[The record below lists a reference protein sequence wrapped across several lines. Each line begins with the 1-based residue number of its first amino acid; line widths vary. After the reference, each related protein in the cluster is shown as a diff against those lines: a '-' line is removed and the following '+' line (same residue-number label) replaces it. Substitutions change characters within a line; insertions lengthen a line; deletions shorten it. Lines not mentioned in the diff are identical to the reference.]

1 MEDSDPTLTPQDQSE
16 VATNTDKTQDKSEV
30 ASDKDKTQKQK
41 VGQLFGVQLSAP
53 KGMKNP
59 LRIFGLLVFGNFLL
73 LFLVAK
79 ALGLF

>member
-1 MEDSDPTLTPQDQSE
+1 MLVKLKSKQTKKMEDSDSPLPPQKQIE
-16 VATNTDKTQDKSEV
+16 VNTNKTE
-30 ASDKDKTQKQK
+30 AEKQK

-59 LRIFGLLVFGNFLL
+59 LRIFLLLVLANFLL

>member
-1 MEDSDPTLTPQDQSE
+1 MEDSDSTLTPQIQSE
-16 VATNTDKTQDKSEV
+16 VATDT
-30 ASDKDKTQKQK
+30 DKTQKQK

>member
-1 MEDSDPTLTPQDQSE
+1 MEDSDSPLTPQEQNE
-16 VATNTDKTQDKSEV
+16 GNTN
-30 ASDKDKTQKQK
+30 KDKAEKQQ

-59 LRIFGLLVFGNFLL
+59 LRIFSLLVFGNFLL

>member
-1 MEDSDPTLTPQDQSE
+1 MEDSNSESLLTSPSE
-16 VATNTDKTQDKSEV
+16 VNEKTDKTNKK
-30 ASDKDKTQKQK
+30 A

-53 KGMKNP
+53 EGMKNP
-59 LRIFGLLVFGNFLL
+59 LRIFLLLVIGNFLL

>member
-1 MEDSDPTLTPQDQSE
+1 MENSDSPLNAQTQNE
-16 VATNTDKTQDKSEV
+16 VNKSNDKS
-30 ASDKDKTQKQK
+30 DKQN

-59 LRIFGLLVFGNFLL
+59 LRIFILLVLGNFLL
-73 LFLVAK
+73 LFLVGR

>member
-1 MEDSDPTLTPQDQSE
+1 MEDSNSESLLTSPSE
-16 VATNTDKTQDKSEV
+16 ANEKTDKTNKK
-30 ASDKDKTQKQK
+30 A

-53 KGMKNP
+53 EGMKNP
-59 LRIFGLLVFGNFLL
+59 LRIFLLLVIGNFLL